1 LTHSGWLECAAQ
13 HDKLKCIGHFVDA
26 FRGGLSVISDTT
38 TEVWWGNLVVRSGK
52 LGLCACYTPK
62 LDSRPTFPTIMT
74 SVLEIIPLG
83 GIGEFG
89 MNCMALRYGD
99 EMIILD
105 AGMGFPEETAYGV
118 DVSIPNFEF
127 LEPYRDDITAIVL
140 THGHED
146 HLGAL
151 PYILKR
157 FNVPV
162 YCSHFTAGL
171 AESKL
176 EEHELLGDVLLHR
189 VEPRDVVELGAFTV
203 EFIRVS
209 HSLVDC
215 FSLAIK
221 TPVGTIIHTGDYKV
235 DETPV
240 IGEPIDLRS
249 FRRYGQDGV
258 LALLSDSTNATVP
271 GRTPSER
278 AVIPAFEEIFVEAKG
293 RIIVAAFASSIHRL
307 QIVMDVSQ
315 QFNRRVCVL
324 GRSMQ
329 KNVEVA
335 DRLGYLDIP
344 DGLLVSLNQAK
355 LMSDAEVVFL
365 VTGSQGESRAAL
377 SQMATQ
383 SYKGLTIDEGDTVVL
398 SARIIPGNERLISR
412 MIGFIYKRGANII
425 EEKRRLIHVSGHAS
439 QEDIRILTEAVRPRY
454 VVPIHGEYRMLFRH
468 KEFVKNH
475 LGYAE
480 DDIILIENGDVL
492 ELDGERAAVIDKRE
506 VGRTFIDDSGFEE
519 ISSDLIRERKQLAY
533 EGTITLAVTIRDD
546 TGELLGDPRIV
557 ARGVRGLSSNGLGSL
572 GQSSGDDGVAENDML
587 KGALL
592 VVSAALA
599 GASRQ
604 TLEDDSLLKEHL
616 RVELKRFIQ
625 KQTGS
630 RPVIMPMIIRV

>member
-1 LTHSGWLECAAQ
+1 
-13 HDKLKCIGHFVDA
+13 
-26 FRGGLSVISDTT
+26 
-38 TEVWWGNLVVRSGK
+38 
-52 LGLCACYTPK
+52 
-62 LDSRPTFPTIMT
+62 
-74 SVLEIIPLG
+74 VLEIIPLG

-89 MNCMALRYGD
+89 MNCMAVRYGD
-99 EMIILD
+99 EMLILD

-118 DVSIPNFEF
+118 DVCIPDFDF
-127 LEPYRDDITAIVL
+127 LEEFRDHITAIVL

-151 PYILKR
+151 PYILKK

-162 YCSHFTAGL
+162 YCSYFTAGL

-176 EEHELLGDVLLHR
+176 EEHDLTADTLLHR
-189 VEPRDVVELGAFTV
+189 VAPRDVVDIGAFTV

-249 FRRYGQDGV
+249 FRRYGQEGV

-278 AVIPAFEEIFVEAKG
+278 AVIPAFEEIFGEAKG

-307 QIVMDVSQ
+307 QIVLDVAQ
-315 QFNRRVCVL
+315 QFARKVCVL

-344 DGLLVSLNQAK
+344 DGLLIPLNEAK
-355 LMSDAEVVFL
+355 HLAEEEIVLL

-412 MIGFIYKRGANII
+412 MIGNIYKRGANII
-425 EEKRRLIHVSGHAS
+425 EEKRRLVHVSGHAS
-439 QEDIRILTEAVRPRY
+439 QEDIRIMTEAVRPKF

-468 KEFVKNH
+468 KEFVRNH
-475 LGYAE
+475 LGYDE
-480 DDIILIENGDVL
+480 SQIILIENGDVL
-492 ELDGERAAVIDKRE
+492 ELDGERAAVVNRRE
-506 VGRTFIDDSGFEE
+506 IGRTFIDDTGFEE
-519 ISSDLIRERKQLAY
+519 IERETVRERKQMAY
-533 EGTITLAVTIRDD
+533 EGIVTLVVVVDAR
-546 TGELLGDPRIV
+546 TGELEMPPEIV
-557 ARGVRGLSSNGLGSL
+557 TRGVRGFDSANGGLKDA
-572 GQSSGDDGVAENDML
+572 QQVVA
-587 KGALL
+587 
-592 VVSAALA
+592 AAIT
-599 GASRQ
+599 GASRE
-604 TLEDDSLLKEHL
+604 TLRNEELLKEHVRL
-616 RVELKRFIQ
+616 ELKRFIQ
-625 KQTGS
+625 KLSGAK
-630 RPVIMPMIIRV
+630 PVILPVVRQI

>member
-1 LTHSGWLECAAQ
+1 MS
-13 HDKLKCIGHFVDA
+13 
-26 FRGGLSVISDTT
+26 
-38 TEVWWGNLVVRSGK
+38 N
-52 LGLCACYTPK
+52 
-62 LDSRPTFPTIMT
+62 
-74 SVLEIIPLG
+74 VLEIIPLG

-89 MNCMALRYGD
+89 MNCMSVRYGD

-118 DVSIPNFEF
+118 DISIPNFEF
-127 LEPYRDDITAIVL
+127 LEEYRENITAIVL

-151 PYILKR
+151 PFILKR

-176 EEHELLGDVLLHR
+176 DEHDLLGDTLIHR
-189 VEPRDVVELGAFTV
+189 VAPRDIVEIGPFTI

-249 FRRYGQDGV
+249 FRRYGQEGV

-278 AVIPAFEEIFVEAKG
+278 AVIPAFEEIFAEAAG

-307 QIVMDVSQ
+307 QIVLDIAQ
-315 QFNRRVCVL
+315 QFNRKVCVL
-324 GRSMQ
+324 GRSMH
-329 KNVEVA
+329 KNVEIA

-344 DGLLVSLNQAK
+344 DGLLIGLNEAK
-355 LMSDAEVVFL
+355 QMRANSIVFL

-377 SQMATQ
+377 SQLATQ
-383 SYKGLTIDEGDTVVL
+383 SYKGMSIEEGDTVVL

-439 QEDIRILTEAVRPRY
+439 QEDIRIMTEAVRPKF

-468 KEFVKNH
+468 KEFIKNH
-475 LGYAE
+475 VGYKE
-480 DDIILIENGDVL
+480 ENIILIENGDVL
-492 ELDGERAAVIDKRE
+492 ELDGERAVVVNKRDI
-506 VGRTFIDDSGFEE
+506 GRTFIDDSGFEQIE
-519 ISSDLIRERKQLAY
+519 RETVRERKQMAS
-533 EGTITLAVTIRDD
+533 EGIVTLIVTIDGQ
-546 TGELLGDPRIV
+546 TGELQATPEIV
-557 ARGVRGLSSNGLGSL
+557 VRGVQGFDGKNGL
-572 GQSSGDDGVAENDML
+572 L
-587 KGALL
+587 KDAQR
-592 VVSAALA
+592 VIEAAVT
-599 GASRQ
+599 GASRDMLADQ
-604 TLEDDSLLKEHL
+604 TLLKEHV

-625 KQTGS
+625 KLTGA
-630 RPVIMPMIIRV
+630 RPVIMPVVVQI

>member
-1 LTHSGWLECAAQ
+1 MA
-13 HDKLKCIGHFVDA
+13 
-26 FRGGLSVISDTT
+26 
-38 TEVWWGNLVVRSGK
+38 
-52 LGLCACYTPK
+52 
-62 LDSRPTFPTIMT
+62 

-89 MNCMALRYGD
+89 MNCMAVRYGD
-99 EMIILD
+99 EMLILD

-118 DVSIPNFEF
+118 DVSIPNFNF
-127 LEPYRDDITAIVL
+127 LDEYRDEITAIVL

-151 PYILKR
+151 PYLLKK

-176 EEHELLGDVLLHR
+176 EEHDLLGNVLLHR
-189 VEPRDVVELGAFTV
+189 VEPRDVVDIGVFAV

-215 FSLAIK
+215 FSLGIK

-278 AVIPAFEEIFVEAKG
+278 AVIPAFEEIFSEAKG

-307 QIVMDVSQ
+307 QIVLDVAQ
-315 QFNRRVCVL
+315 QFNRHVCVL

-329 KNVEVA
+329 KNVEVSE
-335 DRLGYLDIP
+335 RLGYLDIP
-344 DGLLVSLNQAK
+344 DGLLVSLNEAK
-355 LMSDAEVVFL
+355 LMSDREIVFL

-383 SYKGLTIDEGDTVVL
+383 SYKGLTIEEGDTVVL

-439 QEDIRILTEAVRPRY
+439 QEDIRIMTEAVRPKF

-480 DDIILIENGDVL
+480 ENIILIENGDVL
-492 ELDGERAAVIDKRE
+492 ELDGERAAVVDKRE
-506 VGRTFIDDSGFEE
+506 IGRTFIDESGFEQIDSE
-519 ISSDLIRERKQLAY
+519 TVRERKQLAY
-533 EGTITLAVTIRDD
+533 EGTITVVVTIDEES
-546 TGELLGDPRIV
+546 GELQDEPRIV
-557 ARGVRGLSSNGLGSL
+557 ARGVRGFGANGF
-572 GQSSGDDGVAENDML
+572 
-587 KGALL
+587 GANAQGGLNLL
-592 VVSAALA
+592 PDAKRVVTASIA

-604 TLEDDSLLKEHL
+604 TLADETLLKEHV

-625 KQTGS
+625 KQTGA
-630 RPVIMPMIIRV
+630 RPVIMPVIVLV

>member
-1 LTHSGWLECAAQ
+1 MA
-13 HDKLKCIGHFVDA
+13 
-26 FRGGLSVISDTT
+26 
-38 TEVWWGNLVVRSGK
+38 
-52 LGLCACYTPK
+52 
-62 LDSRPTFPTIMT
+62 
-74 SVLEIIPLG
+74 SVLEIVPLG

-89 MNCMALRYGD
+89 MNCMAVRYGD
-99 EMIILD
+99 EMLILD
-105 AGMGFPEETAYGV
+105 AGMGFPEESAYGV
-118 DVSIPNFEF
+118 DVSIPNFAF
-127 LEPYRDDITAIVL
+127 LDEYRDDITAIVL

-151 PYILKR
+151 PYLLKK

-176 EEHELLGDVLLHR
+176 EEHDLLGDVLLHR
-189 VEPRDVVELGAFTV
+189 VEPRDVVDIGVFSV

-215 FSLAIK
+215 FSLGIK

-278 AVIPAFEEIFVEAKG
+278 AVIPAFEEIFSEAPG
-293 RIIVAAFASSIHRL
+293 RVIVATFASSIHRL
-307 QIVMDVSQ
+307 QIVLDVAQ
-315 QFNRRVCVL
+315 QFNRHVCVL

-335 DRLGYLDIP
+335 ERLGYLDIP
-344 DGLLVSLNQAK
+344 DGLLVSLNDAK
-355 LMSDAEVVFL
+355 LMRDQDIVFL

-383 SYKGLTIDEGDTVVL
+383 SYKGLVVEEGDTVVL

-425 EEKRRLIHVSGHAS
+425 EEKRRLVHVSGHAS
-439 QEDIRILTEAVRPRY
+439 QEDIRIMTEAVRPKF

-480 DDIILIENGDVL
+480 ENIILIENGDVL
-492 ELDGERAAVIDKRE
+492 ELDGERAMVVDKRE
-506 VGRTFIDDSGFEE
+506 IGRTFIDESGFEE
-519 ISSDLIRERKQLAY
+519 IDSDTVRERKQLAY
-533 EGTITLAVTIRDD
+533 EGTVTVVVTIDEES
-546 TGELLGDPRIV
+546 GELQDEPRIV
-557 ARGVRGLSSNGLGSL
+557 ARGVRGLGPNGFGNNSPTPN
-572 GQSSGDDGVAENDML
+572 SMIADA
-587 KGALL
+587 KR
-592 VVSAALA
+592 VVTASIT

-604 TLEDDSLLKEHL
+604 TLADETLLKEHV

-625 KQTGS
+625 KQTGA
-630 RPVIMPMIIRV
+630 RPVILPIIVQV

>member
-1 LTHSGWLECAAQ
+1 
-13 HDKLKCIGHFVDA
+13 
-26 FRGGLSVISDTT
+26 
-38 TEVWWGNLVVRSGK
+38 
-52 LGLCACYTPK
+52 
-62 LDSRPTFPTIMT
+62 
-74 SVLEIIPLG
+74 VLEIIPLG

-89 MNCMALRYGD
+89 MNCMAVRYED
-99 EMIILD
+99 EMLILD

-118 DVSIPNFEF
+118 DVCIPNFDF
-127 LEPYRDDITAIVL
+127 LEPYRDNITAIVL

-151 PYILKR
+151 PYILKK

-176 EEHELLGDVLLHR
+176 EEHDLIGDTLLHR
-189 VEPRDVVELGAFTV
+189 VEPRDVVELGVFSV

-249 FRRYGQDGV
+249 FRRYGQEGV

-278 AVIPAFEEIFVEAKG
+278 AVIPAFEEIFAEAQG
-293 RIIVAAFASSIHRL
+293 RIVVAAFASSIHRL
-307 QIVMDVSQ
+307 QIVLDIAQ

-329 KNVEVA
+329 KNVEIS

-344 DGLLVSLNQAK
+344 DGLLVSLNEAK
-355 LMSDAEVVFL
+355 QMRDQDIVFL
-365 VTGSQGESRAAL
+365 VTGSQGEARAAL

-383 SYKGLTIDEGDTVVL
+383 SYKGLMIDEGDTVVL

-412 MIGFIYKRGANII
+412 MIGMIYKRGANII
-425 EEKRRLIHVSGHAS
+425 EEKRRLVHVSGHAS
-439 QEDIRILTEAVRPRY
+439 QEDIRIMTEAVRPKF

-480 DDIILIENGDVL
+480 ENIILIENGDVL
-492 ELDGERAAVIDKRE
+492 ELDGERAEVIGKKE
-506 VGRTFIDDSGFEE
+506 IGRTFIDDSGFDE
-519 ISSDLIRERKQLAY
+519 IESETVRQRRQMAY
-533 EGTITLAVTIRDD
+533 EGIITLIVTVDAE
-546 TGELLGDPRIV
+546 TGEVHGEPEIV
-557 ARGVRGLSSNGLGSL
+557 TRGVRGFDSRN
-572 GQSSGDDGVAENDML
+572 
-587 KGALL
+587 GALKDAQR
-592 VVSAALA
+592 VVSAAIA

-604 TLEDDSLLKEHL
+604 TLGDESLLKEHV

-625 KQTGS
+625 KLTGAK
-630 RPVIMPMIIRV
+630 PVIMPVVVQV

>member
-1 LTHSGWLECAAQ
+1 MS
-13 HDKLKCIGHFVDA
+13 
-26 FRGGLSVISDTT
+26 
-38 TEVWWGNLVVRSGK
+38 
-52 LGLCACYTPK
+52 
-62 LDSRPTFPTIMT
+62 

-89 MNCMALRYGD
+89 MNCMAVRYED
-99 EMIILD
+99 EMLILD

-118 DVSIPNFEF
+118 DVCIPNFDF
-127 LEPYRDDITAIVL
+127 LEEYRDHITAIVL

-151 PYILKR
+151 PYILKK

-176 EEHELLGDVLLHR
+176 EEHELTGDVLLHR
-189 VEPRDVVELGAFTV
+189 VEPRDVVEIGVFTV

-249 FRRYGQDGV
+249 FRRYGQEGV

-278 AVIPAFEEIFVEAKG
+278 AVIPAFEEIFAEAGG

-307 QIVMDVSQ
+307 QIVIDIAQ
-315 QFNRRVCVL
+315 QFNRKVCVL

-329 KNVEVA
+329 KNVEIS
-335 DRLGYLDIP
+335 DRLGYLDIH
-344 DGLLVSLNQAK
+344 DGLLVSLNEAK
-355 LMSDAEVVFL
+355 QMRDQEIVFL

-377 SQMATQ
+377 SQMASQ
-383 SYKGLTIDEGDTVVL
+383 SYKGLMIDEGDTVVL
-398 SARIIPGNERLISR
+398 SARIIPGNERVISR
-412 MIGFIYKRGANII
+412 MIGMIYKRGANII
-425 EEKRRLIHVSGHAS
+425 EEKRRLVHVSGHAS
-439 QEDIRILTEAVRPRY
+439 QEDIRIMTEAVRPKF
-454 VVPIHGEYRMLFRH
+454 VIPIHGEYRMLFRH

-475 LGYAE
+475 LGYKE
-480 DDIILIENGDVL
+480 ENIVLIENGDVL
-492 ELDGERAAVIDKRE
+492 ELDGERAVIIEKRE
-506 VGRTFIDDSGFEE
+506 VPRTFIDDTGFEE
-519 ISSDLIRERKQLAY
+519 ITGETVRQRRQMAY
-533 EGTITLAVTIRDD
+533 EGIVTLIVTINAQ
-546 TGELLGDPRIV
+546 TGELQSPPEIV
-557 ARGVRGLSSNGLGSL
+557 TRGVRGFDSANGSL
-572 GQSSGDDGVAENDML
+572 KDAQRVVA
-587 KGALL
+587 
-592 VVSAALA
+592 AAIT

-604 TLEDDSLLKEHL
+604 TLADESLLKEHV

-625 KQTGS
+625 KLTGA
-630 RPVIMPMIIRV
+630 RPVIMPVVVQV

>member
-1 LTHSGWLECAAQ
+1 
-13 HDKLKCIGHFVDA
+13 
-26 FRGGLSVISDTT
+26 
-38 TEVWWGNLVVRSGK
+38 
-52 LGLCACYTPK
+52 
-62 LDSRPTFPTIMT
+62 M
-74 SVLEIIPLG
+74 LEIIPLG

-89 MNCMALRYGD
+89 MNCMAVRYGD
-99 EMIILD
+99 EMLILD

-118 DVSIPNFEF
+118 DVCIPNFDF
-127 LEPYRDDITAIVL
+127 LEPYRDNITAIVL

-151 PYILKR
+151 PYILKK

-162 YCSHFTAGL
+162 YCSHYTAGL

-176 EEHELLGDVLLHR
+176 EEHDLLGDTLLHR
-189 VEPRDVVELGAFTV
+189 VEPRDVIELGVFSV

-249 FRRYGQDGV
+249 FRRYGQEGV

-278 AVIPAFEEIFVEAKG
+278 AVIPAFEEIFAEAQG
-293 RIIVAAFASSIHRL
+293 RIVVAAFASSIHRL
-307 QIVMDVSQ
+307 QIVLDIAQ

-329 KNVEVA
+329 KNVEIS

-344 DGLLVSLNQAK
+344 DGLMVSLNEAK
-355 LMSDAEVVFL
+355 QMRDQDIVFL
-365 VTGSQGESRAAL
+365 VTGSQGEARAAL

-383 SYKGLTIDEGDTVVL
+383 SYKGLMIDEGDTVVL

-412 MIGFIYKRGANII
+412 MIGMIYKRGANII
-425 EEKRRLIHVSGHAS
+425 EEKRRLVHVSGHAS
-439 QEDIRILTEAVRPRY
+439 QEDIRIMTEAVRPKF

-480 DDIILIENGDVL
+480 ENIILIENGDVL
-492 ELDGERAAVIDKRE
+492 ELDGERAAVIGKKE

-519 ISSDLIRERKQLAY
+519 IESETVRQRRQMAY
-533 EGTITLAVTIRDD
+533 EGMVTLIVTVDAE
-546 TGELLGDPRIV
+546 TGEVHGEPEIV
-557 ARGVRGLSSNGLGSL
+557 TRGVRGFDSRNGVLKDA
-572 GQSSGDDGVAENDML
+572 QRVVA
-587 KGALL
+587 
-592 VVSAALA
+592 AAIA

-604 TLEDDSLLKEHL
+604 TLSDESLLKEHV

-625 KQTGS
+625 KLTGAK
-630 RPVIMPMIIRV
+630 PVIMPVVVQV

>member
-1 LTHSGWLECAAQ
+1 VS
-13 HDKLKCIGHFVDA
+13 
-26 FRGGLSVISDTT
+26 
-38 TEVWWGNLVVRSGK
+38 
-52 LGLCACYTPK
+52 
-62 LDSRPTFPTIMT
+62 

-89 MNCMALRYGD
+89 MNCMAVRYGD
-99 EMIILD
+99 EMLILD

-118 DVSIPNFEF
+118 DVCIPDFDF
-127 LEPYRDDITAIVL
+127 LEEFRDHITAIVL

-151 PYILKR
+151 PYILKK

-162 YCSHFTAGL
+162 YCSYFTAGL

-176 EEHELLGDVLLHR
+176 EEHDLTADTLLHR
-189 VEPRDVVELGAFTV
+189 VAPRDVVDIGAFTV

-249 FRRYGQDGV
+249 FRRYGQEGV

-278 AVIPAFEEIFVEAKG
+278 AVIPAFEEIFGEAKG

-307 QIVMDVSQ
+307 QIVLDVAQ
-315 QFNRRVCVL
+315 QFARKVCVL

-344 DGLLVSLNQAK
+344 DGLLIPLNEAK
-355 LMSDAEVVFL
+355 HLAEEEIVLL

-412 MIGFIYKRGANII
+412 MIGNIYKRGANII
-425 EEKRRLIHVSGHAS
+425 EEKRRLVHVSGHAS
-439 QEDIRILTEAVRPRY
+439 QEDIRIMTEAVRPKF

-468 KEFVKNH
+468 KEFVRNH
-475 LGYAE
+475 LGYDE
-480 DDIILIENGDVL
+480 SQIILIENGDVL
-492 ELDGERAAVIDKRE
+492 ELDGERAAVVNRRE
-506 VGRTFIDDSGFEE
+506 IGRTFIDDTGFEE
-519 ISSDLIRERKQLAY
+519 IERETVRERKQMAY
-533 EGTITLAVTIRDD
+533 EGIVTLVVVVDAR
-546 TGELLGDPRIV
+546 TGELEMPPEIV
-557 ARGVRGLSSNGLGSL
+557 TRGVRGFDSANGSL
-572 GQSSGDDGVAENDML
+572 KDAQQVVA
-587 KGALL
+587 
-592 VVSAALA
+592 AAIT
-599 GASRQ
+599 GASRE
-604 TLEDDSLLKEHL
+604 TLRNEELLKEHVRL
-616 RVELKRFIQ
+616 ELKRFIQ
-625 KQTGS
+625 KLSGAK
-630 RPVIMPMIIRV
+630 PVILPVVRQI

>member
-1 LTHSGWLECAAQ
+1 M
-13 HDKLKCIGHFVDA
+13 
-26 FRGGLSVISDTT
+26 
-38 TEVWWGNLVVRSGK
+38 GN
-52 LGLCACYTPK
+52 
-62 LDSRPTFPTIMT
+62 
-74 SVLEIIPLG
+74 VLEIIPLG

-89 MNCMALRYGD
+89 MNCMAVRYED

-105 AGMGFPEETAYGV
+105 AGMGFPEESAYGV
-118 DVSIPNFEF
+118 DVSVPDFDF
-127 LEPYRDDITAIVL
+127 LEEYREQITAIIL

-151 PYILKR
+151 PYILKK

-162 YCSHFTAGL
+162 YASHFTVGL

-176 EEHELLGDVLLHR
+176 EEHDLLGDVLIHR
-189 VEPRDVVELGAFTV
+189 VEPRDTVVLGPFKI

-215 FSLAIK
+215 FSLAIT

-240 IGEPIDLRS
+240 IGEPIDLRT
-249 FRRYGQDGV
+249 FRRYGQEGV

-278 AVIPAFEEIFVEAKG
+278 AVIPAFEEIFAEAAG
-293 RIIVAAFASSIHRL
+293 RIVVAAFASSIHRL
-307 QIVMDVSQ
+307 QIVLDVAQ
-315 QFNRRVCVL
+315 QYGRKVCVL

-329 KNVEVA
+329 KNVEIA

-344 DGLLVSLNQAK
+344 DGLMVSLNETK
-355 LMSDAEVVFL
+355 RMDDNEIVFL

-383 SYKGLTIDEGDTVVL
+383 SYKGLTIEEGDTVVL
-398 SARIIPGNERLISR
+398 SARIIPGNERAISR
-412 MIGFIYKRGANII
+412 LIGCIYKRGANII

-439 QEDIRILTEAVRPRY
+439 QEDIKIMTEAVRPKF

-480 DDIILIENGDVL
+480 ENIILIENGDVL
-492 ELDGERAAVIDKRE
+492 ELDGERAVVVDKRE

-519 ISSDLIRERKQLAY
+519 IDRETVRERKQIAY
-533 EGTITLAVTIRDD
+533 DGVITLVIKINER
-546 TGELLGDPRIV
+546 TGEMEAPAEIV
-557 ARGVRGLSSNGLGSL
+557 ARGVIGLDGSNGYHKEAQRIIAESV
-572 GQSSGDDGVAENDML
+572 SS
-587 KGALL
+587 
-592 VVSAALA
+592 
-599 GASRQ
+599 ASPTERQ
-604 TLEDDSLLKEHL
+604 DLSLLKERIRL
-616 RVELKRFIQ
+616 DVKRFLQ
-625 KQTGS
+625 KQTGAK
-630 RPVIMPMIIRV
+630 PVITPVLVQV